1 MRGLRELWLL
11 ALKPTFA
18 PLLDTNIPSGVS
30 VFLESGNVL
39 KVRWMIKFC
48 KRLLV
53 YWIIGRLCGLVR
65 YGDQVVTGAEKKILW
80 INLSAPSLGDAMVD
94 LAPVRMLSGMEVWL
108 LTSAKNAFL
117 FDGAKEFHWVGSSTK
132 LLREASG
139 EGFDLVIVDSL
150 APRVLWTKI
159 RVAPAAKF
167 CSIYG
172 FVNGFDVHR
181 LEFGCDR
188 VASIFSRSR
197 HRGEIPLLGESGV
210 NFEYKLPSSFIVIAV
225 GGEWD
230 FRTYKSWVEVIGLI
244 RQRSDI
250 PIVLVGS
257 DNGTS
262 DAEVILAAGFSE
274 VINVVGCT
282 GFHEAVAWIKN
293 AELFVGADGG
303 LWHAS
308 CAVGRPS
315 VVLFAECEIYNHD
328 GSRCLRIPLDKRDC
342 VGLYD
347 DLEVSRIQ
355 SSVIA
360 NMVLG
365 FLLKGNFDEGLTH
378 FVELD
383 SKAGRHD

>member
-1 MRGLRELWLL
+1 MRALRGLWLQ
-11 ALKPTFA
+11 ALRRTFA
-18 PLLDTNIPSGVS
+18 PLLDTDIPSGVS
-30 VFLESGNVL
+30 VFLESGNAL
-39 KVRWMIKFC
+39 KVRWMVKFY
-48 KRLLV
+48 KRLV
-53 YWIIGRLCGLVR
+53 VHWIIGRLCGFVR
-65 YGDQVVTGAEKKILW
+65 FGDEVVTGSEKKILW

-94 LAPVRMLSGMEVWL
+94 MAPVRMLSGFKVWL

-139 EGFDLVIVDSL
+139 AGFDLVIVDSL

-159 RVAPAAKF
+159 RVAPVTKF

-188 VASIFSRSR
+188 VASIFSRAR
-197 HRGEIPLLGESGV
+197 RRGEIPLLGESAV
-210 NFEYKLPSSFIVIAV
+210 NFEYKMPSSFIVIAV

-257 DNGTS
+257 DNGTA

-274 VINVVGCT
+274 VINMVGCT
-282 GFHEAVAWIKN
+282 SFHEAVAWIKN

-315 VVLFAECEIYNHD
+315 VVLFAECEIYNRD

-347 DLEVSRIQ
+347 DAQVSRIQ
-355 SSVIA
+355 PSVIA
-360 NMVLG
+360 NAALG
-365 FLLKGNFDEGLTH
+365 FLVKGN
-378 FVELD
+378 LD
-383 SKAGRHD
+383 RDPSQ

>member
-1 MRGLRELWLL
+1 MRGLRGLWLQ
-11 ALKPTFA
+11 ALRPTFA
-18 PLLDTNIPSGVS
+18 PLLDTDIPSGVS
-30 VFLESGNVL
+30 VFLESGNAL
-39 KVRWMIKFC
+39 KVRWMVKFY
-48 KRLLV
+48 KRLV
-53 YWIIGRLCGLVR
+53 VHWIIGRLCGLVR
-65 YGDQVVTGAEKKILW
+65 YGDRVVTGAEKKILW

-94 LAPVRMLSGMEVWL
+94 LAPVRMLSGMELWL

-139 EGFDLVIVDSL
+139 SAFDLVIVDSL
-150 APRVLWTKI
+150 SPRVLGAKI
-159 RVAPAAKF
+159 RVAPTVRF

-172 FVNGFDVHR
+172 FVNGFDIHR

-188 VASIFSRSR
+188 VASIFSRAR
-197 HRGEIPLLGESGV
+197 QRGEIPLLGDSAV
-210 NFEYKLPSSFIVIAV
+210 NIEYKMPSSFIVIAV

-230 FRTYKSWVEVIGLI
+230 FRTYKKWPEVIRLI
-244 RQRSDI
+244 RKRSEM

-257 DNGTS
+257 NNGTA
-262 DAEVILAAGFSE
+262 DAEAISAAGYSE
-274 VINVVGCT
+274 VINVVGRT

-315 VVLFAECEIYNHD
+315 VVLFAECEIYNRD

-347 DLEVSRIQ
+347 DVEVSRIEP
-355 SSVIA
+355 SVIA
-360 NMVLG
+360 NAALR
-365 FLLKGNFDEGLTH
+365 FLAKADFDNCSKYRT
-378 FVELD
+378 ELD
-383 SKAGRHD
+383 SRTGDHD

>member
-1 MRGLRELWLL
+1 MWVLRSLWLK
-11 ALKPTFA
+11 ALRPTFA
-18 PLLDTNIPSGVS
+18 PLLDTNIPSGVWA
-30 VFLESGNVL
+30 FLESGDAL
-39 KVRWMIKFC
+39 KIRWMIKFC
-48 KRLLV
+48 KRLVV
-53 YWIIGRLCGLVR
+53 YWIIGRLCGFVR
-65 YGDQVVTGAEKKILW
+65 YGDKVVTGAEKKILW

-117 FDGAKEFHWVGSSTK
+117 FEGAEEFRWVGSSTK

-139 EGFDLVIVDSL
+139 SAFDLVIVDSL
-150 APRVLWTKI
+150 SPRVLWTKI
-159 RVAPAAKF
+159 RVAPAVKF

-188 VASIFSRSR
+188 IARIFSRACQR
-197 HRGEIPLLGESGV
+197 IEIPLIGDPAV
-210 NFEYKLPSSFIVIAV
+210 NFEYKMPSSYIVIAV

-244 RQRSDI
+244 RQYSDI

-262 DAEVILAAGFSE
+262 DAEAITGAGFSDI
-274 VINVVGCT
+274 VNLVGNT
-282 GFHEAVAWIKN
+282 SFHQAVAWIRN

-308 CAVGRPS
+308 CAVRRPS
-315 VVLFAECEIYNHD
+315 VVLFAECEIYYRD
-328 GSRCLRIPLDKRDC
+328 GSRCLRVPLDKRDC

-347 DLEVSRIQ
+347 DVEVSRIKP
-355 SSVIA
+355 SMIA
-360 NMVLG
+360 NTVLG
-365 FLLKGNFDEGLTH
+365 FLVKGNLDEGPKH
-378 FVELD
+378 WV
-383 SKAGRHD
+383 